1 MKKILTIALMVAALF
16 ASCTSE
22 EESRVFEP
30 GKGVFVVSEGNY
42 LSGNGSLSFYN
53 LENGTIYNDLFN
65 TKNARMLGDIPEYLA
80 VDGSIGYIIVN
91 NSGTIEMIDM
101 LTMQSLGTIT
111 NLNSPRQMV
120 IYNHKGYV
128 SSLYSTKITVIDLS
142 TFSVEKQIEIGC
154 TSEAL
159 AIEGNTLFAANWSGG
174 SKVVA
179 LNLTTDAIIKSITT
193 GMEPESMVIDKN
205 GKLWVLCT
213 GGWNNE
219 EIPRFS
225 IINTSTLEVESSLS
239 FRTVSDNPSC
249 LAINSGRD
257 TLYYIDEGIR
267 RMPVTATQIA
277 STVLAEAGTSLFYK
291 VAPVPFKG
299 MFCVTD
305 AVDYSQTGRLLVFDK
320 NGTLTDTEYAG
331 IIPGFM
337 YYTE

>member
-1 MKKILTIALMVAALF
+1 MKKILTTAIIIAALF
-16 ASCTSE
+16 TSCTSE
-22 EESRVFEP
+22 DDNRVFTP
-30 GKGVFVVSEGNY
+30 GKGVFVVNEGNY

-53 LENGTIYNDLFN
+53 LENGIIYNDLFN
-65 TKNARMLGDIPEYLA
+65 SKNARMLGDIPEYLA
-80 VDGSIGYIIVN
+80 VDGSIGYIVVN
-91 NSGTIEMIDM
+91 NSGTIEKIDM
-101 LTMQSLGTIT
+101 NSMESLGTIT
-111 NLNSPRQMV
+111 DLNSPRQMV
-120 IYNHKGYV
+120 IYNSKGYV
-128 SSLYSTKITVIDLS
+128 SSLYSTKIIVINLS

-225 IINTSTLEVESSLS
+225 IINTSTLEVESSIP

-249 LAINSGRD
+249 LTINSGLD

-277 STVLAEAGTSLFYK
+277 TTVLAGEGTSLFYK

-305 AVDYSQTGRLLVFDK
+305 AIDYSQTGRLLVFDK
-320 NGTLTDTEYAG
+320 NGNLVDTEYAG

-337 YYTE
+337 HYME